1 MKRNLTRETR
11 RAGDS
16 LTALCHLKEEMK
28 SKHGDIVALK
38 NEQIAQIFVNSAEY
52 SRRLLE

>member
-1 MKRNLTRETR
+1 MERNLTRETR
-11 RAGDS
+11 HADDS

-38 NEQIAQIFVNSAEY
+38 NEQGEILALKNEIQWSNT
-52 SRRLLE
+52 L